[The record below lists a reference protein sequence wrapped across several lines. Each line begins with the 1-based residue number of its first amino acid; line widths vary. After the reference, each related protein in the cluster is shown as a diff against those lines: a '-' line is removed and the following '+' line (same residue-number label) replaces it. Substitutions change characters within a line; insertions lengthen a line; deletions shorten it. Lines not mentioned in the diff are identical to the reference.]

1 MSPLISHPQGPASR
15 FPFSPWTAGNLPHC
29 PRAVC
34 MTHLLSHLSIPA
46 LVCSHCVERGA
57 APIKLSV
64 SLEMQGREGGLH
76 STLQMALLSCVR

>member
-1 MSPLISHPQGPASR
+1 
-15 FPFSPWTAGNLPHC
+15 
-29 PRAVC
+29 